1 MVENSTTIYEEAY
14 KSDLKESMTD
24 IDATFE
30 TNIKQGI
37 QSLAKEPTQRVI
49 DNILSYSKSFVSK

>member
-37 QSLAKEPTQRVI
+37 QSLAKEPTQHVI

>member
-1 MVENSTTIYEEAY
+1 MVENSTTVYDEAY

-24 IDATFE
+24 IDASFE

-37 QSLAKEPTQRVI
+37 QSLAKEPTQRVL

>member
-14 KSDLKESMTD
+14 KSDLKESTAET
-24 IDATFE
+24 DATFE
-30 TNIKQGI
+30 ANIRQSI
-37 QSLAKEPTQRVI
+37 QSLAKEPTQSIV

>member
-1 MVENSTTIYEEAY
+1 MVENSTTVYEEAY

-24 IDATFE
+24 LDATFE

-37 QSLAKEPTQRVI
+37 QSLAKEPKQSVI

>member
-1 MVENSTTIYEEAY
+1 MVENSTTVYEEAY

-49 DNILSYSKSFVSK
+49 DDILSYSKSFVSK

>member
-1 MVENSTTIYEEAY
+1 MVENSTTVYEEAY

-24 IDATFE
+24 LDATFE

-37 QSLAKEPTQRVI
+37 QSLAKEPTQSVI